1 MLKMHFS
8 SEYMQTI
15 VNSRQIIH
23 FVIHI
28 NMSNSK
34 KIMDQYDFQIA
45 HHSFMRLVSGTVGLE
60 ALEEIRKRC
69 AGEACLVFCVMPWIC
84 AAALLCAVFL
94 TGLKPIF
101 CSSSSMSNKS
111 LGRGYVTEQMLEFV
125 INITDISLK

>member
-34 KIMDQYDFQIA
+34 KIKDQYDFQIA
-45 HHSFMRLVSGTVGLE
+45 HHSFMRLVSRTVGLE

-69 AGEACLVFCVMPWIC
+69 AGESCLVFYVMPWIC

-101 CSSSSMSNKS
+101 CSSFSMSNKS
-111 LGRGYVTEQMLEFV
+111 LGRGYVTE
-125 INITDISLK
+125 